1 MMYLSNIDPPRRISG
16 KHTMTIS
23 DDPSTGKDITIL
35 ARSLTKIYK
44 AEAKRGD
51 KVAVD
56 HLDLQVGAGE
66 FYGFLGPNGAGKST
80 TIKMLTGLL
89 RPTSGQVVI
98 AGRDLASDPIGIKRV
113 IGVLPEDLNL
123 YERLTA
129 SEFLLF
135 AAQMYGLPMAE
146 AKRRSEALLGVM
158 ELTDSADK
166 MIVDFSMGM
175 KKKTALAAAMIH
187 EPRVLF
193 LDEPFNGIDALSSR
207 KIRDVLRQRTS
218 LGTTIF
224 FSSHVLEVV
233 EKLCSRVAIIA
244 HGRLVG
250 EGTMDELRARTNDS
264 SLEDIFIHLVSGQ
277 SPTSESIASVLGNGH
292 GDTPHPQPL
301 SLSREGEVEVESG
314 WGEVEGE

>member
-1 MMYLSNIDPPRRISG
+1 MIN
-16 KHTMTIS
+16 IS
-23 DDPSTGKDITIL
+23 DDPSADKNIAVY
-35 ARSLTKIYK
+35 ARSLTKVYRK
-44 AEAKRGD
+44 EGKRGD
-51 KVAVD
+51 TVAVD
-56 HLDLQVGAGE
+56 HLDLTVPAGE

-98 AGRDLASDPIGIKRV
+98 AGRDLTRDPLGVKRI

-129 SEFLLF
+129 SEFLIF
-135 AAQMYGLPMAE
+135 AAQMYGLQKDVAWE
-146 AKRRSEALLGVM
+146 RTQALLDVM
-158 ELTDSADK
+158 ELKDSSDK

-207 KIRDVLRQRTS
+207 KIRDVLRQRTAM
-218 LGTTIF
+218 GTTIF

-244 HGRLVG
+244 HGKLVG
-250 EGTMDELRARTNDS
+250 EGTMEELRARTSDT
-264 SLEDIFIHLVSGQ
+264 SLEDIFVHLVSGQ
-277 SPTSESIASVLGNGH
+277 PNTPEYTS
-292 GDTPHPQPL
+292 PQP
-301 SLSREGEVEVESG
+301 SPWKGEGDL
-314 WGEVEGE
+314 